1 MIVEYID
8 AHREELGVDPI
19 CRVLTEQASV
29 QIAPSTY
36 YAAKQ
41 QGLVSAAD
49 LDDAYNAN
57 TVFDLWV
64 ANRRVY
70 GVRKLW
76 HAAKRAGHGWGR
88 DRVGR
93 LMRIAGIDGVVRGK
107 RTTRT
112 IERDEQAPAAASRP
126 DRSCL
131 VGADASGSV
140 VGGGF
145 YVCVDAAR
153 VLLHRVLR
161 GRVLP
166 PHPRLAGD
174 DQQDHGACHVGAR
187 AGAIHPP
194 LRRVPFHRNWFGA

>member
-19 CRVLTEQASV
+19 CRVLTEQAGV

-49 LDDAYNAN
+49 LDDAYDAD

-64 ANRRVY
+64 ANRGVY

-88 DRVGR
+88 DRVAR

-112 IERDEQAPAAASRP
+112 TERDEQAPPRH
-126 DRSCL
+126 L
-131 VGADASGSV
+131 N
-140 VGGGF
+140 
-145 YVCVDAAR
+145 
-153 VLLHRVLR
+153 
-161 GRVLP
+161 P
-166 PHPRLAGD
+166 PRWPR
-174 DQQDHGACHVGAR
+174 C
-187 AGAIHPP
+187 
-194 LRRVPFHRNWFGA
+194 